1 MELMNL
7 TAVINGKKYRTETA
21 AMLAHD
27 CYWDGSNFERN
38 GRNTWLLRTPRGRYF
53 LQHQT
58 LWQGERDYI
67 EPVSKEEAI
76 RWYEDL
82 PEKEVEFEEAFPGV
96 AVKEA

>member
-1 MELMNL
+1 MNL

-21 AMLAHD
+21 TVLAHD
-27 CYWDGSNFERN
+27 CYWDGHNFERH
-38 GRNTWLLRTPRGRYF
+38 GRNTWLLRTPKGRYF
-53 LQHQT
+53 LQQQS

-67 EPVSKEEAI
+67 EPVGKEEAM

-96 AVKEA
+96 TAEEA